1 MDTHS
6 PCTQRCK
13 ASWVW
18 SKFKFHNFLFIEQSY
33 RVLDFHKA
41 WNSWVQVF
49 RFDQK
54 GVEQVGQKKLVV
66 MKVIVMTDGEKLI
79 TVDVDPEEPVCPLP
93 CFTHLTQNWAYRII
107 IILHCHSPTQLK
119 LSLGLDLV
127 PYYKFWRCSLR
138 FRHSIC
144 WIWFILQQSIYIRCW

>member
-1 MDTHS
+1 M
-6 PCTQRCK
+6 
-13 ASWVW
+13 
-18 SKFKFHNFLFIEQSY
+18 
-33 RVLDFHKA
+33 DFHKA

-54 GVEQVGQKKLVV
+54 GVEQVGQKKLFV

-107 IILHCHSPTQLK
+107 IILHFHSPTQLK

-127 PYYKFWRCSLR
+127 TYYKFWRCSLR

-144 WIWFILQQSIYIRCW
+144 WIWFILQQSIYIQCWSLNYRAEALMVIFQVENLKAILEVEVCHSL

>member
-1 MDTHS
+1 M
-6 PCTQRCK
+6 
-13 ASWVW
+13 
-18 SKFKFHNFLFIEQSY
+18 
-33 RVLDFHKA
+33 DFHKA

-79 TVDVDPEEPVCPLP
+79 TVDVDPEESVCPLP

-107 IILHCHSPTQLK
+107 IILHFSQPNTAQIIIGFR
-119 LSLGLDLV
+119 LGALL
-127 PYYKFWRCSLR
+127 
-138 FRHSIC
+138 
-144 WIWFILQQSIYIRCW
+144 